1 MKNLFKSLML
11 VAVAAMAFTACS
23 QDNNEVNK
31 LTKKTSIDF
40 IASIGDDTRSGFG
53 DKVGDKYVS
62 KWDGL
67 EDIIAVAHTDSGDV
81 VAYTTI
87 DEEGKGEF
95 TAEFE
100 TNDVITRVDF
110 YTPSYSWMT
119 WEEIVANLPQTQT
132 PRANSVDPSAHILR
146 GSIEVVNNEAQGHV
160 NFKHEFAYGKMTLNL
175 PEDFKV
181 ETVNLAFN
189 GVDEEYQKLELSADH
204 VENNVF
210 WFTTIPMNVA
220 TFTVEATAKN
230 GAIATKEV
238 TVDKAGDLVF
248 EQGHVSTFSVSNLD
262 ISLYDYEV
270 ILTKV
275 IAINGNTISFEGENP
290 QDRAIIEFNTG
301 LASIVAG
308 TYSGVDASYGPGY
321 SSNDA
326 LEFNYNGSTF
336 NSSESYNSSY
346 DMYFGSNDIVIS
358 DLGGDAIRVETVQET
373 WVSALNKSCRF
384 RIFFEGALDIEAPAA
399 PAFTSAYV
407 YDYGSGYSDYYLI
420 FEDSVLGNLTLN
432 AYYLTNSDWTINAGV
447 YGFSTGY
454 GCFYNGQYSTYNDV
468 MLYGGSVEV
477 AVVDGQ
483 YVFTFVNLANSDGQV
498 VLENATFTGV
508 PSGLVVPDY
517 RTKLDKPIAT
527 ATAEGNIITISWDAV
542 AGAVAYKVF
551 CATTGA
557 IEPVETTEMSVTIEA
572 AYNSSYEFYV
582 TAIADANDPDYQ
594 SSDVCI
600 VNVTTEKDP
609 NAPFAEY
616 IASDLYWNADGY
628 FVFVVDHYEIFRVKM
643 NDADCPNHTTILEGE
658 YTGVASSTVG
668 TGKFS
673 VYQKVVGGY
682 TEGWTSTKT
691 TSTMSVSYVDGQYV
705 IIVNYDSAWGG
716 SGEVGYKGIPEG
728 WDVPGSGDSG
738 DDNTGGEGGD
748 DNTGED
754 DDADGVTNVTW
765 SYYIDSSNSGT
776 YGHIWTVSSGDDA
789 FFAYVTMDAREG
801 YSSSTSFTPGTFN
814 YHAQYADGNYGA
826 GMWFTMRNI
835 KIAGVEYSNYD
846 VDGSITVT
854 KDGGTYTLTMELY
867 RMINGYRT
875 DKLATIVGTI

>member
-31 LTKKTSIDF
+31 VEKVTRYEFVADF
-40 IASIGDDTRSGFG
+40 ADDTRSGFTE
-53 DKVGDKYVS
+53 K
-62 KWDGL
+62 
-67 EDIIAVAHTDSGDV
+67 
-81 VAYTTI
+81 
-87 DEEGKGEF
+87 EEGA
-95 TAEFE
+95 TAYKSEWHEGDQVKIFVDGYEPIVADITVDGKFEFE
-100 TNDVITRVDF
+100 LANAPEIF
-110 YTPSYSWMT
+110 FMT
-119 WEEIVANLPQTQT
+119 VVSPADAWVSQSTANLPAEQT
-132 PRANSVDPSAHILR
+132 PLANSVDPKAHLLQAQAVPVSAGVAEINMTHM
-146 GSIEVVNNEAQGHV
+146 A
-160 NFKHEFAYGKMTLNL
+160 AYGKMT
-175 PEDFKV
+175 V
-181 ETVNLAFN
+181 N
-189 GVDEEYQKLELSADH
+189 GVDFEIDHVVIDLKGSFFGYDREYSYTINATN
-204 VENNVF
+204 VENNTF
-210 WFTTIPMNVA
+210 WFA
-220 TFTVEATAKN
+220 TEPIDVDEFTVTAYDAEGNAVAK
-230 GAIATKEV
+230 
-238 TVDKAGDLVF
+238 TVDVAAAGKTLSFNYGRV
-248 EQGHVSTFSVSNLD
+248 GTFSVSGLEAV
-262 ISLYDYEV
+262 EV
-270 ILTKV
+270 
-275 IAINGNTISFEGENP
+275 
-290 QDRAIIEFNTG
+290 
-301 LASIVAG
+301 
-308 TYSGVDASYGPGY
+308 
-321 SSNDA
+321 
-326 LEFNYNGSTF
+326 
-336 NSSESYNSSY
+336 
-346 DMYFGSNDIVIS
+346 
-358 DLGGDAIRVETVQET
+358 
-373 WVSALNKSCRF
+373 
-384 RIFFEGALDIEAPAA
+384 PAA

-407 YDYGSGYSDYYLI
+407 YDYGYGYYDYYLI

-432 AYYLTNSDWTINAGV
+432 AYYLTNFDWTIDAGV

-668 TGKFS
+668 TGRFS

-682 TEGWTSTKT
+682 SEGWSSTKT

-728 WDVPGSGDSG
+728 WVVPGSGDSSDSG

-748 DNTGED
+748 DNTDED